1 VAAIQINHHYSHY
14 REPFPHNTPSHLPA
28 SVRDLPGPTGELH
41 KSSPRSSL
49 WSDRSDGPS
58 VNHFMSDRAGEQAY
72 HKSAL
77 PAVNDER
84 TDKSDSHVLERE
96 STKPLSAAIPPAQGD
111 FRQQNRHAR
120 SVELPPLPHAL
131 GAISGGFSPAS
142 RSAGVASI
150 LNPINSEDAGFD
162 QRRRK
167 YPKLD
172 SPAASTSLLPPPAIA
187 DQSQRSVTSGANG
200 PLPSMS
206 STPNDRNPRRIL
218 TPRSPSMHRAA
229 SLGQLPPSV
238 VTNFGAQQGPLPG
251 SPQGRTYSVEPGVAG
266 VPPMPTPSA
275 AMRQSYGLHTHVSPV
290 LYGQD
295 SIGASGAA
303 SGSTSPTSSYSQA
316 GHGSPPLNYASG
328 PSSAGAHASRSDPMY
343 APRSASFSVVGSG
356 SSAAYQMMTIPTSS
370 GPVQLPVDVQA
381 ASRVADDKRKRN
393 AGASARF
400 RQRRKEK
407 EKEAST
413 TIANLEQR
421 LKEATEDCDFYIQ
434 ERNVMAAALIQAPG
448 GDRLFPRPHSPR
460 TLRRNPNLSAA
471 GSSSHLPSSDAVGER
486 GNADEGRN
494 VRRRISIATLPAPQA
509 QTPHLPAQVPGPSH
523 HHRSF
528 APHGYG
534 QPHPTLAPVSL
545 PHLHA
550 STIATAEGSVSGE
563 TDATLGAGP
572 APPSLGGRGL
582 LPAPQ
587 PSSHLLQAP
596 PQPGPWNPYAS
607 DRRSVSGPGP
617 ARDSR

>member
-1 VAAIQINHHYSHY
+1 VAATQINHYHSHY
-14 REPFPHNTPSHLPA
+14 REPFAHNTSAHLA
-28 SVRDLPGPTGELH
+28 DSVRNLSDPLAELH
-41 KSSPRSSL
+41 KSSHRSSS
-49 WSDRSDGPS
+49 WSDRNNGPS
-58 VNHFMSDRAGEQAY
+58 VKKHFMSDRPGEQAY

-77 PAVNDER
+77 PALHDER
-84 TDKSDSHVLERE
+84 TGKPDSHASERE
-96 STKPLSAAIPPAQGD
+96 STAVSNAAIPPVQGD

-120 SVELPPLPHAL
+120 PVELPPLPHTL
-131 GAISGGFSPAS
+131 NAISGGFSPAS

-187 DQSQRSVTSGANG
+187 DQSQRSVTSGAGG
-200 PLPSMS
+200 PLPSIS
-206 STPNDRNPRRIL
+206 SNSNDRNPRRIL
-218 TPRSPSMHRAA
+218 TPKSPLMHRAA
-229 SLGQLPPSV
+229 SLGQLPPTV
-238 VTNFGAQQGPLPG
+238 MTNLNAAPGSRPG
-251 SPQGRTYSVEPGVAG
+251 SPQSRTYSAEPGVAG

-275 AMRQSYGLHTHVSPV
+275 VIRQSYGLHTQISPV

-295 SIGASGAA
+295 STGAAGAA

-316 GHGSPPLNYASG
+316 GHGSPPVNYAPG
-328 PSSAGAHASRSDPMY
+328 PSSIGAQPSRSDPMY

-460 TLRRNPNLSAA
+460 TLRRNPNLSAVA
-471 GSSSHLPSSDAVGER
+471 PSSRLPNSDVPGDR
-486 GNADEGRN
+486 GVSDEGRN
-494 VRRRISIATLPAPQA
+494 VRRRISIASLPAPQA
-509 QTPHLPAQVPGPSH
+509 PATH
-523 HHRSF
+523 HHRPF

-534 QPHPTLAPVSL
+534 QPHLPLPPVSL

-550 STIATAEGSVSGE
+550 STITTAEASASGE
-563 TDATLGAGP
+563 ADTTVGAVP

-587 PSSHLLQAP
+587 PSSHHLQAP

-617 ARDSR
+617 ARDGR